1 MCVVAVSLTVKAS
14 RADNHRELLTDTGIR
29 VNWAV
34 GVQQMIEHVLE
45 STVLGAC
52 YWAGIDDQF
61 YMPAVNDSDGHSSRH
76 LVGYGPWGVIDN
88 FRRMKPESVAC
99 RNMYSPFVIEQVMMS
114 GGLVADLSALTVHNR
129 FGERSIAVV
138 VTVLSL

>member
-1 MCVVAVSLTVKAS
+1 MVAVSLTVKAS

-61 YMPAVNDSDGHSSRH
+61 YMPAIKDSDGHSSRH
-76 LVGYGPWGVIDN
+76 LGLHARLPVRTGTTAAVGGQ
-88 FRRMKPESVAC
+88 R
-99 RNMYSPFVIEQVMMS
+99 
-114 GGLVADLSALTVHNR
+114 
-129 FGERSIAVV
+129 GER
-138 VTVLSL
+138 